1 MNFHLQ
7 IDTKFAFHRM
17 SGNYFAAR
25 LNMLKRFQSR
35 FLINLGEM
43 EGDYRVFHLK
53 DDVSQST
60 LYISIAILSVLSTIR
75 MDGLFYKSNPT
86 LFIGSIVYRGVYI
99 LLSLLIITA
108 IRKTSRVRFYDR
120 FMLAWLIFT
129 VFSILLFKF
138 LQPSNAFNS
147 TYDVIIPF
155 AVYILSPL
163 KVLFTIALAFGF
175 SAGTL
180 SIDVFSGSAALTTA
194 MATQIIVHILG
205 LVSGLQIQSYRR
217 RSFKAYMQEKDAKEM
232 VAYLANIDSLTK
244 SLTRRHFFNIAES
257 EFLRFSRYHR
267 NLSVLVLDADHFK
280 NINDAYGH
288 YAGDLVLRSLS
299 LVVLEQKRAQD
310 TFGRLGGEEFGL
322 LLPETNLEQA
332 KVVADRVQQTW
343 EQTPSNVDG
352 HLIYSTVSIGV
363 AEADKEDK
371 TFEDVLRRADRMM
384 YKSKGSGRNKVTTN
398 E

>member
-1 MNFHLQ
+1 
-7 IDTKFAFHRM
+7 M

-99 LLSLLIITA
+99 LISLLIITA

-310 TFGRLGGEEFGL
+310 TFGRLGGEEFSL